1 MNISNSD
8 DVSDCDSVSD
18 DGFNCDEGIKDFIK
32 ELKQH
37 IKILEKENTKLRQ
50 KCNVNLDEKIYFEI
64 IKNKE
69 IIKSCKMKMVSLKTR
84 FDELERIIILNNCND
99 IIINSSNYDI
109 NNPIYPISPYKI

>member
-50 KCNVNLDEKIYFEI
+50 KCNVNLDEKISDDEVLSDEEI
-64 IKNKE
+64 E
-69 IIKSCKMKMVSLKTR
+69 ET
-84 FDELERIIILNNCND
+84 NCR
-99 IIINSSNYDI
+99 SHSGR
-109 NNPIYPISPYKI
+109 